1 MTFNGPILLLSLI
14 MKNGHLRMSRF
25 PILAAYIMK
34 SFLSYPFFI
43 YESIFLEKRM
53 EQIEIDD
60 PIFIL
65 GHFRSGTTYLQKLM
79 SADSHLGSIRLYDV
93 FFPYVPRWFESIIKP
108 FLQYAINTIGI
119 NHPFFNDY
127 IIDLNDPHEEDAYL
141 ISTVSRHSAYWGFL
155 FPKNMM
161 KYLCLYNSFE
171 NDRELQTWKKSYLFT
186 IRKFVYRTKKQKLLL
201 KSPPNTARVEVL
213 RSIFP
218 NAKYVFIHRNP
229 YEVFYSMY
237 HMLKNITEKF
247 YALQEITD
255 GERERAIFDYYR
267 FILEKYEKE
276 KKVIPTAN
284 LVEIKYE
291 DLLENPLEQI
301 RGIYR
306 KLNLPGFSSQKRRLV
321 EKISREKTYKT
332 VKYVMDKK
340 TIDKINLNWLDL
352 LQTLGYAELH

>member
-1 MTFNGPILLLSLI
+1 
-14 MKNGHLRMSRF
+14 MSKF
-25 PILAAYIMK
+25 PVLAAYLIK
-34 SFLSYPFFI
+34 SFLSYPFFV
-43 YESIFLEKRM
+43 YESFFLEKKI

-93 FFPYVPRWFESIIKP
+93 LFPHAPKWFESIIKP
-108 FLQYAINTIGI
+108 FLQYVIRTIGI
-119 NHPFFNDY
+119 SHPFFHDY
-127 IIDLNDPHEEDAYL
+127 IIDLDDPHEEEAYL

-171 NDRELQTWKKSYLFT
+171 NNIELQTWKKSYLFT
-186 IRKFVYRTKKQKLLL
+186 IKRFAYRTKKKKLLL
-201 KSPPNTARVEVL
+201 KSPPNTARIKEL
-213 RSIFP
+213 KSIFP

-247 YALQEITD
+247 YALQEIND
-255 GERERAIFDYYR
+255 EERERTILDYYR
-267 FILEKYEKE
+267 FVLEKYEKE
-276 KKVIPTAN
+276 KKFIPEGN

-301 RGIYR
+301 SRIYR
-306 KLNLPGFSSQKRRLV
+306 KLNLPSFSSEEGRIV
-321 EKISREKTYKT
+321 EKIRREKNYKT
-332 VKYVMDKK
+332 RKYAMDRN
-340 TIDKINLNWLDL
+340 TIDKINLNWPDL
-352 LQTLGYAELH
+352 LQRLGYPELH